1 MILAAA
7 DGAAFTVLQALLLVL
22 VAAGGLAVVL
32 ARDPVRQAL
41 VASVFGLLLAAL
53 FFSFQ
58 APDVALSQIVVG
70 AVALPAMILLA
81 VARTRARAA
90 RERDST
96 RGSS

>member
-1 MILAAA
+1 MIAAA
-7 DGAAFTVLQALLLVL
+7 DATALTVLQAALLVL

-32 ARDPVRQAL
+32 TREPVRQAL
-41 VASVFGLLLAAL
+41 VASVFGLLLASL

-70 AVALPAMILLA
+70 GVALPAMILLA

-90 RERDST
+90 EERTSK
-96 RGSS
+96 RRSS